1 VTRKL
6 LKCLILEALAWLEEQ
21 LASTERSFS
30 FLTQEKDNFEAPWVK
45 MNLMSDNTS
54 HQLPSDELLESIQGK
69 NVSSSLNQIKRM
81 LGNMHSSEIAHSLE
95 SLPPKERKLLWSMIE
110 LEDEGEI
117 IAELNDEIQQEL
129 ISEISTNEL
138 IKIIEDLELDE
149 IVDIL
154 QVLPESKTQNVL
166 SAMSHRDQQRIKE
179 ALVYPEDS
187 AGGLMNTDIIS
198 VSPKHSISDVMRYL
212 RAQKKLPHNTDQIFV
227 VSGEN
232 KYLGSLPVSSILV
245 SEPLLNT
252 RELMETA
259 TQPLN
264 ANLADKDVAR
274 LFEQNDW
281 VSAPVVDGNA
291 CLIGRITIDD
301 VVDVIMEDA
310 DQNFLGMA
318 GIAEDTFAAPARA
331 ARGRILWLSINLMTA
346 FIASMTISLF
356 QATIDQIVYLAILM
370 PIVAS
375 MGGVAGTQTL
385 TIMIRGLTLQQ
396 INSSNFNWLFKRE
409 VAVSI
414 VNGMVLSILVG
425 GITYFWFEDIVIA
438 LVISIA
444 MVINLICSAIAGI
457 LIPIIL
463 RRFNQDP
470 AIAGSVVVT
479 TVTDVIG
486 FFSFLGLAAIF
497 LT

>member
-1 VTRKL
+1 MV
-6 LKCLILEALAWLEEQ
+6 
-21 LASTERSFS
+21 
-30 FLTQEKDNFEAPWVK
+30 DN
-45 MNLMSDNTS
+45 SS
-54 HQLPSDELLESIQGK
+54 HRFPSDELLESIQGK
-69 NVSSSLNQIKRM
+69 NVSSSLNQVKRI

-95 SLPPKERKLLWSMIE
+95 SLPPKERQLLWSMIE
-110 LEDEGEI
+110 IEDEGEI
-117 IAELNDEIQQEL
+117 ISELNDEIQQEL
-129 ISEISTNEL
+129 IAEISPDEL

-154 QVLPESKTQNVL
+154 QALPESKTQNIL
-166 SAMSHRDQQRIKE
+166 SSMSQRDQKRIKG

-198 VSPKHSISDVMRYL
+198 VRPKHSIEVVMRYL
-212 RAQKKLPHNTDQIFV
+212 RAQKKLPKNTDQIFV
-227 VSGEN
+227 VSREN
-232 KYLGSLPVSSILV
+232 KYLGALPVSSILV
-245 SEPLLNT
+245 SEPSLNT

-259 TQPLN
+259 TKPLD
-264 ANLADKDVAR
+264 ADLIDKDVAR

-281 VSAPVVDGNA
+281 VSAPVVDKNSR
-291 CLIGRITIDD
+291 LIGRITIDD
-301 VVDVIMEDA
+301 VVDVIIEDA

-331 ARGRILWLSINLMTA
+331 ARGRVLWLSINLMTA
-346 FIASMTISLF
+346 FIASMTIGLF

-385 TIMIRGLTLQQ
+385 TIVIRGLTLQQ
-396 INSSNFNWLFKRE
+396 INSTNLNWLFKRE

-414 VNGMVLSILVG
+414 VNGILLSILVG
-425 GITYFWFEDIVIA
+425 GITYLWFESFVLS

-444 MVINLICSAIAGI
+444 MVINLISSAFAGI

-463 RRFNQDP
+463 RKFNQDP

>member
-1 VTRKL
+1 MV
-6 LKCLILEALAWLEEQ
+6 
-21 LASTERSFS
+21 
-30 FLTQEKDNFEAPWVK
+30 DN
-45 MNLMSDNTS
+45 SS
-54 HQLPSDELLESIQGK
+54 HRFPSDELLESIQGK
-69 NVSSSLNQIKRM
+69 NVSSSLNQVKRI

-95 SLPPKERKLLWSMIE
+95 SLPPKERQLLWSMIE
-110 LEDEGEI
+110 IEDEGEI
-117 IAELNDEIQQEL
+117 ISELNDEIQQEL
-129 ISEISTNEL
+129 IAEISPDEL

-154 QVLPESKTQNVL
+154 QALPESKTQNIL
-166 SAMSHRDQQRIKE
+166 SSMSQRDQKRIKG

-198 VSPKHSISDVMRYL
+198 VRPKHSIEVVMRYL
-212 RAQKKLPHNTDQIFV
+212 RAQKKLPKNTDQIFV
-227 VSGEN
+227 VSREN
-232 KYLGSLPVSSILV
+232 KYLGALPVSSILV
-245 SEPLLNT
+245 SEPSLNT

-259 TQPLN
+259 TKPLD
-264 ANLADKDVAR
+264 ADLIDKDVAR

-281 VSAPVVDGNA
+281 VSAPVVDKNSH
-291 CLIGRITIDD
+291 LIGRITIDD
-301 VVDVIMEDA
+301 VVDVIIEDA

-331 ARGRILWLSINLMTA
+331 ARGRVLWLSINLMTA
-346 FIASMTISLF
+346 FIASMTIGLF

-385 TIMIRGLTLQQ
+385 TIVIRGLTLQQ
-396 INSSNFNWLFKRE
+396 INSTNLNWLFKRE

-414 VNGMVLSILVG
+414 VNGILLSILVG
-425 GITYFWFEDIVIA
+425 GITYLWFESFVLS

-444 MVINLICSAIAGI
+444 MVINLISSAFAGI

-463 RRFNQDP
+463 RKFNQDP

>member
-1 VTRKL
+1 MV
-6 LKCLILEALAWLEEQ
+6 
-21 LASTERSFS
+21 
-30 FLTQEKDNFEAPWVK
+30 DN
-45 MNLMSDNTS
+45 SS
-54 HQLPSDELLESIQGK
+54 HQFPSDELLESIQGK
-69 NVSSSLNQIKRM
+69 NVSSSLNQVKRI

-95 SLPPKERKLLWSMIE
+95 SLPPKERQLLWSMIE
-110 LEDEGEI
+110 IEDEGEI

-129 ISEISTNEL
+129 IAEITTDEL

-154 QVLPESKTQNVL
+154 QALPESKTQNIL
-166 SAMSHRDQQRIKE
+166 SSMSQRDQKRIKE

-198 VSPKHSISDVMRYL
+198 VRPKHSIEVVMRYL
-212 RAQKKLPHNTDQIFV
+212 RAQKKLPKNTDQIFV
-227 VSGEN
+227 VSREN
-232 KYLGSLPVSSILV
+232 KYLGALPVSSILV

-259 TQPLN
+259 TKPLD
-264 ANLADKDVAR
+264 ADLIDKDVAR

-281 VSAPVVDGNA
+281 VSAPVVDKNFH
-291 CLIGRITIDD
+291 LIGRITIDD
-301 VVDVIMEDA
+301 VVDVIIEDA
-310 DQNFLGMA
+310 DQKFLGMA
-318 GIAEDTFAAPARA
+318 RIAEDTFAAPARA
-331 ARGRILWLSINLMTA
+331 ARGRVLWLSINLMTA
-346 FIASMTISLF
+346 FIASMTIGMF

-396 INSSNFNWLFKRE
+396 INSSNLNWLFRRE
-409 VAVSI
+409 VAVSV

-425 GITYFWFEDIVIA
+425 GITYLWFESYVLS

-444 MVINLICSAIAGI
+444 MVINLISSAIAGI

-463 RRFNQDP
+463 RKFNQDP